1 MSYAYHRIIRKI
13 VIAFGNIFN
22 NISIARY
29 DANGVEQ
36 EHFLVPILYGGKEK
50 YVSRLEGDPNL
61 DKKVQ
66 VTLPI
71 MSFEMTDMSYDASR
85 KLNTN
90 QKLTHSGGA
99 QNSTLAV
106 YNPVPFNFDFELYA
120 YVRNIEDGAQLM
132 EKILPYFTP
141 DYTVSVNLI
150 PEMGIVKQIPLILN
164 DVSHEIDYEG
174 DYNSKVR
181 SVIWTLRFTVKGYL
195 YGPVT
200 QPKIIR
206 TSITNIL
213 DDKNLEEK
221 EVLLEVNNGFGNY
234 LPGEIIYQGYSY
246 ETATSTAKVYDWSAS
261 SNTLTLSDL
270 SGHFITGANVI
281 GLQTHAT
288 WNANNYTIPS
298 GKMVTITV
306 TPNPNDVILPNNYTY
321 TTVITENIST
331 SEVESLASFDSTI
344 YDMSQMGKTM
354 DDDFYTFD
362 TLAYNMSITNVT
374 MDTN

>member
-22 NISIARY
+22 NVSIARY
-29 DANGVEQ
+29 DKDGIEQ
-36 EHFLVPILYGGKEK
+36 EHFLVPIVYGGKEK

-90 QKLTHSGGA
+90 QRLVHADGS
-99 QNSTLAV
+99 QNTTLAV
-106 YNPVPFNFDFELYA
+106 YNSVPFNFDFELYA

-141 DYTVSVNLI
+141 DYTLAVNLV

-195 YGPVT
+195 YGPISE
-200 QPKIIR
+200 PKIIR
-206 TSITNIL
+206 SSITNML
-213 DDKNLEEK
+213 DDSTLHDKNI
-221 EVLLEVNNGFGNY
+221 VFNMSDGFGNY
-234 LPGEIIYQGYSY
+234 KAGETVYQGYSY
-246 ETATSTAKVYDWSAS
+246 ETATATAKVSDWLPAA
-261 SNTLTLSDL
+261 NTLTISDL
-270 SGHFITGANVI
+270 SGHFVTNANVI
-281 GLQTHAT
+281 GSSTNST
-288 WNANNYTIPS
+288 WRLNSYKIQSSNLVNITI
-298 GKMVTITV
+298 
-306 TPNPNDVILPNNYTY
+306 TPNPSNVVLPNNYTY
-321 TTVITENIST
+321 TTTITEFPNT
-331 SEVESLASFDSTI
+331 
-344 YDMSQMGKTM
+344 
-354 DDDFYTFD
+354 
-362 TLAYNMSITNVT
+362 
-374 MDTN
+374 

>member
-1 MSYAYHRIIRKI
+1 MSQSYHRIIRKI
-13 VIAFGNIFN
+13 VIAFGNLFN
-22 NISIARY
+22 NVSLSRY
-29 DANGVEQ
+29 DSNGVEK

-90 QKLTHSGGA
+90 QKLTHAGGA
-99 QNSTLAV
+99 QNTTSAV

-141 DYTVSVNLI
+141 DYTLAVNLI
-150 PEMGIVKQIPLILN
+150 PEMGIVKQIPIILN
-164 DVSHEIDYEG
+164 DVSHDIDYEG

-200 QPKIIR
+200 DQRIIR
-206 TSITNIL
+206 NSITNIL
-213 DDKNLEEK
+213 DDRNLHNQNII
-221 EVLLEVNNGFGNY
+221 LNMINGFGNY
-234 LPGEIIYQGYSY
+234 ITGETVYQGYSY
-246 ETATSTAKVYDWSAS
+246 ETSTSTAKVVDWAAS
-261 SNTLTLSDL
+261 SNTLTVSSL
-270 SGHFITGANVI
+270 SGHFVTGETVV
-281 GLQTHAT
+281 GLNSHAT
-288 WNANNYTIPS
+288 WTANTYKFDPGVQVNIS
-298 GKMVTITV
+298 V
-306 TPNPNDVILPNNYTY
+306 TPNPNNVILPNNYTY
-321 TTVITENIST
+321 TTVITEYPNT
-331 SEVESLASFDSTI
+331 
-344 YDMSQMGKTM
+344 
-354 DDDFYTFD
+354 
-362 TLAYNMSITNVT
+362 
-374 MDTN
+374 